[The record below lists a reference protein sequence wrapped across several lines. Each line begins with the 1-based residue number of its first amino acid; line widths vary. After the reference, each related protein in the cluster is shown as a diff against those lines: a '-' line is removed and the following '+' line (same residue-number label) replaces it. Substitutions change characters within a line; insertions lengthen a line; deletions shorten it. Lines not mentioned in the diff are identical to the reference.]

1 MQFPNNRVWTTH
13 AWRLAFVAS
22 GVAMVAEGRMHPDAD
37 AKESLRQELATMASD
52 DSWVLAHSL
61 IVLSTVLLAAGLW
74 LADRSRSWPASTHR
88 ALRLAADRGLD
99 LRRGDCLPPR
109 IQSRHRV
116 AGRRRRCAGR
126 LHPHRAVHRA
136 LPAER
141 RRHRVPRSED
151 PVVDTLGPLDRCR
164 AGSGRRR
171 AVHALSVPLVLLF
184 PDTELTAAF
193 AGAAILIALW
203 SIGTG
208 LVGLRETVRQ
218 PRRIGSIANT

>member
-22 GVAMVAEGRMHPDAD
+22 GVAMVAGGRMHPDAD

-74 LADRSRSWPASTHR
+74 LADRSRNWPASTHR
-88 ALRLAADRGLD
+88 ALRLAAIAVSIYVVETVFHLASKVDTAS
-99 LRRGDCLPPR
+99 LRDGDVAPVAFSHIALSIVLYPLSGAAIAYLAAKILLSTPSAR
-109 IQSRHRV
+109 WIVAVPGV
-116 AGRRRRCAGR
+116 AGGV
-126 LHPHRAVHRA
+126 L
-136 LPAER
+136 
-141 RRHRVPRSED
+141 
-151 PVVDTLGPLDRCR
+151 
-164 AGSGRRR
+164 
-171 AVHALSVPLVLLF
+171 HALSVPLVLMF

-193 AGAAILIALW
+193 AGAAILIAVW

-208 LVGLRETVRQ
+208 LIGVRETVRQ

>member
-61 IVLSTVLLAAGLW
+61 IVLSTVLVAAGLW

-88 ALRLAADRGLD
+88 ALRLAAIAVSIYVVETVFHLASKVDTASL
-99 LRRGDCLPPR
+99 GDGDVAPVAFTHIALSIVLYPLSGAAIAYLAAKILLSTPSVR
-109 IQSRHRV
+109 WIVAVPGV
-116 AGRRRRCAGR
+116 AGGV
-126 LHPHRAVHRA
+126 LHAR
-136 LPAER
+136 
-141 RRHRVPRSED
+141 
-151 PVVDTLGPLDRCR
+151 
-164 AGSGRRR
+164 
-171 AVHALSVPLVLLF
+171 SVPLVLLF